1 MENVRPGMLIYV
13 SGPLTAN
20 SEEETMRNVE
30 RAVLCGAKIIEKSQ
44 NPFIPHLTYFVEKE
58 MGDQRPSWFW
68 WLARDIK
75 ILRRCDGLFYLGSSP
90 GADLELKVAKS
101 MKFFVRIFIGIYELT
116 VIRKENEPLIL
127 YISTPNSFDFG
138 TSNELEIEASI
149 EIIKRGHYPV
159 IPGCLRYFDII
170 AKEYKYNFSLDTYKL
185 IAMRWF
191 QQLCDGVV
199 TIAGGDGFTE
209 NVAKDMNKFIFYKL
223 EEIPK
228 I

>member
-1 MENVRPGMLIYV
+1 MENRPGMLIYV

-30 RAVLCGAKIIEKSQ
+30 RAVLYGAQIIKK
-44 NPFIPHLTYFVEKE
+44 NHIPFIPHLTYFIEKE
-58 MGDQRPSWFW
+58 MSDQKPDWFW

-75 ILRRCDGLFYLGSSP
+75 ILGRCDGLFYLGSSP

-101 MKFFVRIFIGIYELT
+101 MKFFIRIFIGVYELT
-116 VIRKENEPLIL
+116 VTRKKNEPLIL
-127 YISTPNSFDFG
+127 YVSTPNSFDFE
-138 TSNELEIEASI
+138 TSNELEIEAAI

-159 IPGCLRYFDII
+159 IPSCLRDFDNM
-170 AKEYKYNFSLDTYKL
+170 AKEYNFSLATYRL

-191 QQLCDGVV
+191 QQICDGVV

-209 NVAKDMNKFIFYKL
+209 NVAKDMDKLIFSI
-223 EEIPK
+223 EEVPK